1 MTVNFCIGLDLGSD
15 TMKIA
20 YAYTADGAERS
31 GKISCGDTSLTAI
44 PAVAY
49 FDAENDK
56 WYFGEQVDKAAEESF
71 ITVVKIKRLL
81 SLLSGAGGAGNLHQS
96 LIACGDFFYHLVFLF
111 VLGKRALG
119 KLIDGGGAV
128 PVFDVPFGI
137 V

>member
-71 ITVVKIKRLL
+71 INVVKKKRHL
-81 SLLSGAGGAGNLHQS
+81 SFLSGARGAPLS
-96 LIACGDFFYHLVFLF
+96 A
-111 VLGKRALG
+111 K
-119 KLIDGGGAV
+119 KKE
-128 PVFDVPFGI
+128 
-137 V
+137 

>member
-1 MTVNFCIGLDLGSD
+1 MSMTVNFCIGLDLGSD

-81 SLLSGAGGAGNLHQS
+81 SLLYGAGGA
-96 LIACGDFFYHLVFLF
+96 
-111 VLGKRALG
+111 
-119 KLIDGGGAV
+119 AV
-128 PVFDVPFGI
+128 SAKKKDY
-137 V
+137 